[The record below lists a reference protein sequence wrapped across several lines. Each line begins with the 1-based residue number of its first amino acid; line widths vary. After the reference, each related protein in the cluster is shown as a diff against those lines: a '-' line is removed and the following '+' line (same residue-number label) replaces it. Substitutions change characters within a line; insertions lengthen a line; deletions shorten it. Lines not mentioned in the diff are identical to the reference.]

1 MGSSLALLHT
11 TIETVKPARALAA
24 RTMPT
29 VKPFNIVDDGF
40 LPLFAT
46 GPTPSTVKRLRVY
59 LEQARDAGAAG
70 VLCCCSSLGAIAS
83 ALTDPPLPFW
93 RLHDAAVDAAL
104 ERGAIGVLATAEK
117 PLNALTALLEERRG
131 TRTPRVIARIAKGAF
146 PALIAGR
153 EQEHDDLVLGALD
166 ELGRECDVVIL
177 AQLTIE
183 RVLARLQP
191 PLADR
196 VLSSGELGFA
206 RTARL
211 LADQEAT

>member
-1 MGSSLALLHT
+1 MGSSQALLHT

-24 RTMPT
+24 RTMPA

-40 LPLFAT
+40 LPLFAA
-46 GPTPSTVKRLRVY
+46 GPTLSTVKRLRVY

-83 ALTDPPLPFW
+83 TLTDPPLPFW
-93 RLHDAAVDAAL
+93 RLHDAAVDTAL

-117 PLNALTALLEERRG
+117 PLHALTALL
-131 TRTPRVIARIAKGAF
+131 
-146 PALIAGR
+146 AGR

-183 RVLARLQP
+183 RILARLAP

-196 VLSSGELGFA
+196 VLPAGELGFA

-211 LADQEAT
+211 LEDKEAT